1 MKVNSLYKGSMAKK
15 KRRVTPFHTVE
26 EVETVQ
32 THTALVGDISSL
44 EVKVP
49 DDIEDEVPE
58 PVYGVEDNTVA
69 LYFTKRTGVRIN
81 GISYDGDPVDGRYEV
96 IAPDFETAGEIVRLA
111 REAYGDEVLA
121 I

>member
-1 MKVNSLYKGSMAKK
+1 MAKK

-32 THTALVGDISSL
+32 TPTALVGDTSSL
-44 EVKVP
+44 E
-49 DDIEDEVPE
+49 DQVPE
-58 PVYGVEDNTVA
+58 PIYGVEDNTVA
-69 LYFTKRTGVRIN
+69 LYFTKRIGVHIN

-96 IAPDFETAGEIVRLA
+96 IAPDFETAGEIVRIA